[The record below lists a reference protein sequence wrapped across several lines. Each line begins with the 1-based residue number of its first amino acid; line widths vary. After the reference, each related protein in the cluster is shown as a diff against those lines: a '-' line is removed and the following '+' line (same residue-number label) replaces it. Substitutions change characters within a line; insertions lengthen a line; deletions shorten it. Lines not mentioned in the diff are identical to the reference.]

1 MSRKTERVLPSLRRY
16 TTLPVLLDLL
26 KEKQLTLI
34 SPTSWADRNDSF
46 YLELYMNGRKAKS
59 VLALCLSEAGET
71 FHHWK
76 VFTKGSDGVCIQFHR
91 DVLLDSVNSIENLLH
106 GPVEYVEINKAK
118 PPRLDRLPFLK
129 RFPYRDEK
137 EYRLVYIDPEHEI
150 DFKCVPI
157 PIDSIEKITLSPWLP
172 ENLRRVVSE
181 TICSVAGCAVQVS
194 NTALLDNERWKNL
207 GRRCCVALEG
217 EVGPCVRS

>member
-1 MSRKTERVLPSLRRY
+1 MSRKPVRVLPSLRRY
-16 TTLPVLLDLL
+16 TTLPILLNLV
-26 KEKQLTLI
+26 KEKQLTLV

-46 YLELYMNGRKAKS
+46 YLELYMKARKAKS

-76 VFTKGSDGVCIQFHR
+76 VFTQGSDGVCIQFHR
-91 DVLLDSVNSIENLLH
+91 EVLLDSLSSIENLLY
-106 GPVEYVEINKAK
+106 GPVDYVEINKAK
-118 PPRLDRLPFLK
+118 PPTLERLPFLK

-137 EYRLVYIDPEHEI
+137 EYRLVYIDREHEI
-150 DFKCVPI
+150 DFKRFPI
-157 PIDSIEKITLSPWLP
+157 PLTAIEKITLSPWLP

-194 NTALLDNERWKNL
+194 NTTLLDNERWKNL
-207 GRRCCVALEG
+207 GRRCSAASEG
-217 EVGPCVRS
+217 EVGPCVRP